1 VEWIEFLRKEKR
13 FGPEDPLFPKSHVEP
28 GPDLQFA
35 AVGLDHAPWANAH
48 PVRALFKQVFA
59 RVGLPYFNPH
69 SFRNT
74 LVQLAY
80 ELKLDAEQFKAWSQ
94 NLGHEYCLTTFVSY
108 GQLPAFRQ
116 AEIMRELAKPKPTL
130 DTEDAAAMLRKLA
143 EQWERKQQRG

>member
-1 VEWIEFLRKEKR
+1 
-13 FGPEDPLFPKSHVEP
+13 
-28 GPDLQFA
+28 
-35 AVGLDHAPWANAH
+35 
-48 PVRALFKQVFA
+48 
-59 RVGLPYFNPH
+59 
-69 SFRNT
+69 
-74 LVQLAY
+74 
-80 ELKLDAEQFKAWSQ
+80 LKLDAEQFKAWSQ